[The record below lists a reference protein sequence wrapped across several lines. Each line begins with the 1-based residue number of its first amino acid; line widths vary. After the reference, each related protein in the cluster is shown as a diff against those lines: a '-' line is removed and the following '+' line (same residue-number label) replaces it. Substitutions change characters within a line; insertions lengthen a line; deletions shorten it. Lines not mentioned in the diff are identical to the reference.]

1 MPSLNRSCRRHP
13 MPEDFASRS
22 ELNGF
27 GSRLMET
34 EKDVAVIQEG
44 WRMSERDRTQ
54 IWEKIGTLYS
64 RDAELE
70 RLINKVSVK
79 VAGISALAV
88 IANAVIV
95 AFIVK
100 GLGH

>member
-1 MPSLNRSCRRHP
+1 
-13 MPEDFASRS
+13 
-22 ELNGF
+22 
-27 GSRLMET
+27 
-34 EKDVAVIQEG
+34 
-44 WRMSERDRTQ
+44 MSERDRTQ